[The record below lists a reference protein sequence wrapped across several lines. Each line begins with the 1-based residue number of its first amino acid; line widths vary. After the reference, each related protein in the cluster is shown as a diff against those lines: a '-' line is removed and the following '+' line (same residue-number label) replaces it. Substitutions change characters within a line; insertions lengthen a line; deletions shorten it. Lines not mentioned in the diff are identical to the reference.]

1 MDGSSE
7 QRRERDSLFQSFG
20 LEPLT
25 TTLINTSSSAG
36 SLSVPPRKWTTI
48 SPSRSDDADH
58 GMYSRDRSVDDL
70 GGDRRFE
77 VALDPADDDG
87 FLSLRHVSTSGFV
100 G

>member
-1 MDGSSE
+1 
-7 QRRERDSLFQSFG
+7 
-20 LEPLT
+20 
-25 TTLINTSSSAG
+25 
-36 SLSVPPRKWTTI
+36 
-48 SPSRSDDADH
+48 
-58 GMYSRDRSVDDL
+58 MYSRDRSVDDL